1 MRARVPTLAVS
12 IALLLGTGCL
22 PDKTKDPDLL
32 KAPDTWNVKGD
43 ELTFG
48 AKNLE
53 AFNSMSF
60 DERQAHA
67 ESLMGSPG
75 SFKGQ
80 ARFQSATELGDKM
93 DDRALGKYDAYATVE
108 DPVLF
113 EITITYHLFAEEKL
127 GHGFP
132 PGTYIEFTGTLA
144 DLVYTDETKPRKL
157 ELKVKDVSITRLD
170 G

>member
-1 MRARVPTLAVS
+1 MRVRVPTLAVS
-12 IALLLGTGCL
+12 VALLLGAGCL
-22 PDKTKDPDLL
+22 PDKNKDSDLL
-32 KAPDTWNVKGD
+32 KPPKTWDVKG
-43 ELTFG
+43 ESLTFG

-53 AFNSMSF
+53 AFNAMSG
-60 DERQAHA
+60 DDRDAHV
-67 ESLMGSPG
+67 ESLKGNPG

-93 DDRALGKYDAYATVE
+93 DDRVLGHYDAYATVE
-108 DPVLF
+108 EAVLF
-113 EITITYHLFAEEKL
+113 EITIEYHLFAEEKL

-144 DLVYTDETKPRKL
+144 DLVYNDESKPRKL
-157 ELKVKDVSITRLD
+157 EMKVKDVSITRLD